1 MRTDLL
7 TNLMHSKDCCWQK
20 TDDEKMHQIELK
32 IEQEKLDYD
41 EFYYVYPTKNV
52 FLSFIYCVI
61 SLMYFSYER
70 IFHSR

>member
-1 MRTDLL
+1 
-7 TNLMHSKDCCWQK
+7 
-20 TDDEKMHQIELK
+20 MHQIELK

-70 IFHSR
+70 IFHKTKYRNCTYVNSKIFKILKTQLVL